1 MAASAGF
8 GPEGAA
14 IGDSARRRLGI
25 TRDTA
30 ASNPV
35 ARAPLLS
42 SRFVAVVTEDWA
54 VDHPIHNQESD
65 DHKTGNEENEHF
77 WKSRVLK
84 TPKALRLAPSV
95 AFWMLAQTC
104 FQNSSLDEARASP
117 FRGRPSFFELVFFA
131 AGNISGITTAQRM
144 I

>member
-14 IGDSARRRLGI
+14 FGGSARRRLGI
-25 TRDTA
+25 THDIESAT
-30 ASNPV
+30 SQQP
-35 ARAPLLS
+35 
-42 SRFVAVVTEDWA
+42 VVTEDWA

-77 WKSRVLK
+77 WKSSVLK

-104 FQNSSLDEARASP
+104 FQNSPLDEARASP
-117 FRGRPSFFELVFFA
+117 FRGREFFRIGFLR
-131 AGNISGITTAQRM
+131 GWGISGITTAQTIDLGFEVQRFE
-144 I
+144 